1 MSKPRKFNARR
12 LLDAFAHNINELE
25 ALFKEFKI
33 DTGSEFTPE
42 SASSAI
48 LDTPSVPEDF
58 TTLLYEL
65 HDLATPEGLE
75 AIEAAI
81 DRYAVLVPII
91 DEDITPAV
99 AALRLR
105 NADKDAFQHA
115 LDRLFAAGLQGGSV
129 ALFPG
134 RSAIPIPDE
143 KAAADGFEREL
154 NKKLAEWKGALAFQ
168 IRPYTDGQ
176 RLVILVFCERT
187 AEVHLE
193 FAPGKKALKSSIRRP
208 VLQDMVL
215 YNQDTGE
222 LEIEARHEKHREILR
237 SAFAVGVM
245 GEDSFFPIEAETR
258 VLKLQNLLLR
268 NFDLPVRSGHTAIV
282 TGIKVKHVG
291 DGKPVTLGFGA
302 TRHDLIAF
310 IRSRNS
316 MGMIEGG
323 KVTGLRIELVLGPR
337 RADRKSIELT
347 GDNRIKFNRSTRT
360 EDVYQ
365 YLRDWELMGQ
375 DYLAH
380 EDAA

>member
-1 MSKPRKFNARR
+1 MSKIRKFNART
-12 LLDAFAHNINELE
+12 LFDAFSKNINELQ
-25 ALFKEFKI
+25 ALF
-33 DTGSEFTPE
+33 SEFEVKTESEFSPE
-42 SASSAI
+42 SACAAI
-48 LDTPSVPEDF
+48 LDGPDAPEEF
-58 TTLLYEL
+58 MALLYEL

-75 AIEAAI
+75 AVEAAI
-81 DRYAVLVPII
+81 DRHAVSAPILG
-91 DEDITPAV
+91 EDITPAV

-134 RSAIPIPDE
+134 RSAATIPDE
-143 KAAADGFEREL
+143 NAAADGFEREL
-154 NKKLAEWKGALAFQ
+154 NKKLSEWKGALAFQ

-176 RLVILVFCERT
+176 RLVILVFCERS
-187 AEVHLE
+187 AEVQLE
-193 FAPGKKALKSSIRRP
+193 FDHGKKALKSSIRRP

-237 SAFAVGVM
+237 SAFSVGVM
-245 GEDSFFPIEAETR
+245 GDDSFFPIEAETR
-258 VLKLQNLLLR
+258 VLNLQNLLRR
-268 NFDLPVRSGHTAIV
+268 NFDLPVRAGHTAIV

-310 IRSRNS
+310 IRARNS

-337 RADRKSIELT
+337 RDDRKSIELT

-375 DYLAH
+375 DNLAH
-380 EDAA
+380 ENAA

>member
-1 MSKPRKFNARR
+1 MSKQRKFNARR
-12 LLDAFAHNINELE
+12 LFDAFAHNINELE
-25 ALFKEFKI
+25 SLFQEFKI
-33 DTGSEFTPE
+33 DAGLEFTPE
-42 SASSAI
+42 SACSAI
-48 LDTPSVPEDF
+48 LDGPTVPEDF

-75 AIEAAI
+75 AVEAAI
-81 DRYAVLVPII
+81 DRFAVSAPIPG
-91 DEDITPAV
+91 DITPAV

-105 NADKDAFQHA
+105 NANRDAFQHA

-129 ALFPG
+129 AMFPG

-143 KAAADGFEREL
+143 KVAAEGFEREL
-154 NKKLAEWKGALAFQ
+154 NKKLSEWRGALAFQ

-187 AEVHLE
+187 AEVQLE

-237 SAFAVGVM
+237 SAFAFGVM
-245 GEDSFFPIEAETR
+245 GDDGFFPIEAETR
-258 VLKLQNLLLR
+258 VLNLQNLLLR

-310 IRSRNS
+310 IRARNS

-360 EDVYQ
+360 DDVYQ

-375 DYLAH
+375 DDLAN